1 MSVSKSASTPKNK
14 NLVGRRSWRPAWP
27 ARPDRV
33 LHRRRYFGS
42 KRSVLKLS
50 GQFNPKTLKREVVLT
65 DKKPLFWV
73 FGLFLLVA
81 IPTAVGSE
89 RFLSLFGIIS
99 RSPSA
104 FPGH

>member
-1 MSVSKSASTPKNK
+1 MSKAASTPRTKH
-14 NLVGRRSWRPAWP
+14 LVGRRAWRPAWP

-33 LHRRRYFGS
+33 LRRRRYFGT

-65 DKKPLFWV
+65 DKKPLFWL

-89 RFLSLFGIIS
+89 RFLSLFGIICIY
-99 RSPSA
+99 A
-104 FPGH
+104 